1 VGQSCEIYE
10 EPQPQIEIEGGGTKS
25 SKKNSTR
32 QLLSTFFSAAFA
44 DHVNLDEKVNN
55 LRA

>member
-10 EPQPQIEIEGGGTKS
+10 EPQPQIEMGGGTKS